1 MQEIKVLAIDD
12 SILFREAITKGMA
25 RFSDIR
31 VVGSA
36 VNPLDAKDKIIALRP
51 DVVTLDIEMPHMDGV
66 KFLRS
71 LMSQY
76 PLPVVVISSLTES
89 VFDAMSAGALDFIP
103 KPDYAGAGPR
113 GLNDFM
119 DEVASRIRA
128 AAAAR
133 ISRRC
138 DAPEGIDLPAAGLS
152 APADPANVIAI
163 GASTGGAEA
172 IVSILTKYTSNM
184 PGFVIAQHM
193 PAGFTGL
200 FAQRL
205 NSMSQLEVK
214 EAANGDVVMPGRAL
228 IAPGGRHVRVRRAG
242 RGYVVSTDGRG
253 KVNGHIPSVDV
264 LFESVA
270 KSAGAGAIGVILTG
284 MGSDGAAGLKMIRD
298 AGGYTIGQDEN
309 SSAVYGMPMAAMV
322 AGAVMAQMSLYRIP
336 DEIIRHLEGGR

>member
-1 MQEIKVLAIDD
+1 
-12 SILFREAITKGMA
+12 
-25 RFSDIR
+25 
-31 VVGSA
+31 
-36 VNPLDAKDKIIALRP
+36 
-51 DVVTLDIEMPHMDGV
+51 MPHMDGV

-71 LMSQY
+71 LMRQY

-103 KPDYAGAGPR
+103 KPDYAGAGPK
-113 GLNDFM
+113 GFNDFM
-119 DEVASRIRA
+119 DGVASRVRA
-128 AAAAR
+128 AAAAK
-133 ISRRC
+133 IPRRC
-138 DAPEGIDLPAAGLS
+138 EAPADINLSAAGLS
-152 APADPANVIAI
+152 SPADPLNVIAI

-172 IVSILTKYTSNM
+172 IVSILTKYNANM

-200 FAQRL
+200 FARRL
-205 NSMSQLEVK
+205 DTLTELTVK
-214 EAANGDVVMPGRAL
+214 EAEDGDVVLPGRVL
-228 IAPGGRHVRVRRAG
+228 IAQGGRHIRVRRTG

-309 SSAVYGMPMAAMV
+309 SSAVYGMPMAAKLM
-322 AGAVMAQMSLYRIP
+322 GATMAELPLYRIP
-336 DEIIRHLEGGR
+336 DEIIKHLQRRRVSPHQPRGPQILS